1 MTLQKNKIN
10 KELSNRLSSTVIE
23 TSKYIPW
30 SSLKKQSNKISG
42 YIDKLFC
49 FLVLIFIL
57 KVILIFAK
65 VLYYLWF
72 WRLHWLHCDFV
83 INLLN
88 NFLIV
93 IENEITCIIIVY
105 KSCHTYRQPRT
116 FNSKKLWP
124 FLTKFIKLN

>member
-49 FLVLIFIL
+49 FLVFIFIL
-57 KVILIFAK
+57 KLILMFAK
-65 VLYYLWF
+65 VLDYLWF
-72 WRLHWLHCDFV
+72 GRLNWFHCDFV
-83 INLLN
+83 ITLLDNL
-88 NFLIV
+88 IIY
-93 IENEITCIIIVY
+93 IENEIICIIIAKIYPKRYRYWVY
-105 KSCHTYRQPRT
+105 
-116 FNSKKLWP
+116 L
-124 FLTKFIKLN
+124 LLE